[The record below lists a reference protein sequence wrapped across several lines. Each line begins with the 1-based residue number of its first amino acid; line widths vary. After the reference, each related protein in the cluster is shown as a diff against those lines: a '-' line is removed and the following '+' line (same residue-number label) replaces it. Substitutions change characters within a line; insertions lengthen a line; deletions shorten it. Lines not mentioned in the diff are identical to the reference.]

1 MNEQKSSEI
10 IHVCPENF
18 SLLQYILKKM
28 LHLKESG
35 IQIALQRSSNEVA
48 NRVSYNDVKEI
59 QNLHVFA
66 ALARIRNY
74 CDARKVKIDY
84 KNIDTIIVKS
94 NPFIVLLGIA
104 GIYNSVNNKLSFSL
118 ASATTHELL
127 HALSTHYEK
136 EQGKYRSGF
145 KIHSFFYALNEG
157 YTELLAS
164 RIEKR
169 PPDSYPEQ
177 IKLVRLVES
186 LFDSKEEMM
195 QAYFDNNLEAVFQKI
210 GEYMPRKEV
219 TRLLLKEDKALQRQ
233 MQTAFIGLIGKDSVP
248 QRLALYQAVVT
259 NCQDFNQLERF
270 LRVAAEDKELQ
281 VALRLTNAVSSIK
294 KTFSRLR

>member
-127 HALSTHYEK
+127 YALSTHYEK

-145 KIHSFFYALNEG
+145 KIHSFFML
-157 YTELLAS
+157 
-164 RIEKR
+164 
-169 PPDSYPEQ
+169 
-177 IKLVRLVES
+177 
-186 LFDSKEEMM
+186 
-195 QAYFDNNLEAVFQKI
+195 
-210 GEYMPRKEV
+210 
-219 TRLLLKEDKALQRQ
+219 
-233 MQTAFIGLIGKDSVP
+233 
-248 QRLALYQAVVT
+248 
-259 NCQDFNQLERF
+259 
-270 LRVAAEDKELQ
+270 
-281 VALRLTNAVSSIK
+281 
-294 KTFSRLR
+294 